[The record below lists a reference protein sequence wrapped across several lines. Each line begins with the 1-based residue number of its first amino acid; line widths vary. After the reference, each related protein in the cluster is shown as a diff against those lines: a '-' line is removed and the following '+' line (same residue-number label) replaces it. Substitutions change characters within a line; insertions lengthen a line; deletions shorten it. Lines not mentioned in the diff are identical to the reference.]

1 MKIILV
7 TGAAGFIGY
16 HLCETLLKQG
26 HFVIGL
32 DNINNYYEV
41 NLKYARLHQLGIEK
55 ESASVFS
62 KISESTVHGSRLQ
75 FIRMNLEN
83 RNELPKLF
91 KSFNFYMV
99 CNLAAQAGVRY
110 SIENPQAYIDS
121 NINGFLNVLECCRHH
136 NIKRL
141 VYASSSSIYG
151 NSDAVPFTE
160 TANVDKPVSLYA
172 ATKKSNELMAHTYS
186 HLYKIET
193 IGLRFFTVYGPWG
206 RPDMAM
212 FLFTDAI
219 LNNKPIDVF
228 NNGNLSRDFTYI
240 DDIVEGVVGT
250 LLKESKNS
258 NLYKLYNIG
267 NGKPVQLLDFIE
279 SLEKILDITAKKHML
294 PMQDGD
300 VYQTFSNTSKLEHDF
315 AYKPQTKVDDGI
327 NEFVKWYKNFYNI

>member
-16 HLCETLLKQG
+16 HLCESLLKQG

-41 NLKYARLHQLGIEK
+41 SLKYARLHQLGIEK

-62 KISESTVHGSRLQ
+62 KISESTLHGSRMQ

-83 RNELPKLF
+83 RIELPKLF
-91 KSFNFYMV
+91 KSYNFDMV

-110 SIENPQAYIDS
+110 SIENPHAYIDS
-121 NINGFLNVLECCRHH
+121 NINGFLNVLECCRHY
-136 NIKRL
+136 NVKRL
-141 VYASSSSIYG
+141 VYASSSSVYG
-151 NSDAVPFTE
+151 NTDKIPFKE
-160 TANVDKPVSLYA
+160 TINVDLPISLYA

-219 LNNKPIDVF
+219 LNNRPIKVF
-228 NNGNLSRDFTYI
+228 NNGELSRDFTFI
-240 DDIVEGVVGT
+240 EDITNGVVNT
-250 LLKESKNS
+250 LLEDSKNKS
-258 NLYKLYNIG
+258 LYKLYNIG
-267 NGKPVQLLDFIE
+267 NNSSVKLLNFIE
-279 SLEKILDITAKKHML
+279 TIEQELGVIADKIMI
-294 PMQDGD
+294 PMQPGD
-300 VYQTFSNTSKLEHDF
+300 VHQTWADVSQLQKDYNF
-315 AYKPQTKVDDGI
+315 KPQTTISKGI
-327 NEFVKWYKNFYNI
+327 KAFISWYKKNYYA

>member
-1 MKIILV
+1 MKVVLV

-32 DNINNYYEV
+32 DNINDYYEV
-41 NLKYARLHQLGIEK
+41 TLKYARLHQLGIEK
-55 ESASVFS
+55 ESASVFL
-62 KISESTVHGSRLQ
+62 KNSESTLHGSRMQ
-75 FIRMNLEN
+75 FIRMNLED
-83 RNELPKLF
+83 RIELPKLF
-91 KSFNFYMV
+91 KSYNVDIV

-110 SIENPQAYIDS
+110 SIENPEAYIDS

-136 NIKRL
+136 NVKRL
-141 VYASSSSIYG
+141 VYASSSSVYG
-151 NSDAVPFTE
+151 NTDKIPFEE
-160 TANVDKPVSLYA
+160 TTNVDLPISLYA

-186 HLYKIET
+186 YLYKIET

-240 DDIVEGVVGT
+240 DDVVQGVIST
-250 LLKESKNS
+250 LLKDSKNS

-279 SLEKILDITAKKHML
+279 SLEKVLDITATKNML

-300 VYQTFSNTSKLEHDF
+300 VYQTFASTSKLEHDF
-315 AYKPQTKVDDGI
+315 EYKPQTKVDDGI
-327 NEFVKWYKNFYNI
+327 NEFVKWYNNFYNI

>member
-41 NLKYARLHQLGIEK
+41 SLKYARLQQLGIEK

-62 KISESTVHGSRLQ
+62 KISESAVHGSRMQ
-75 FIRMNLEN
+75 FIRMSLEN
-83 RNELPKLF
+83 RIELPKLF
-91 KSFNFYMV
+91 KSYNFDMV

-121 NINGFLNVLECCRHH
+121 NINGFLNILECCRHH
-136 NIKRL
+136 NVKRL
-141 VYASSSSIYG
+141 VYASSSSVYG
-151 NSDAVPFTE
+151 NTDNIPFEE
-160 TANVDKPVSLYA
+160 TTNVDLPISLYA

-219 LNNKPIDVF
+219 LKNKPIHVF

-240 DDIVEGVVGT
+240 EDIVQGVVST

-258 NLYKLYNIG
+258 SLYKLYNIG

-279 SLEKILDITAKKHML
+279 SLEKVLDITATKNML

-300 VYQTFSNTSKLEHDF
+300 VYQTFANTSKLEHDF
-315 AYKPQTKVDDGI
+315 EYKPQTKIDDGI
-327 NEFVKWYKNFYNI
+327 YEFVKWYNNFYNI

>member
-1 MKIILV
+1 MK
-7 TGAAGFIGY
+7 
-16 HLCETLLKQG
+16 
-26 HFVIGL
+26 
-32 DNINNYYEV
+32 
-41 NLKYARLHQLGIEK
+41 K

-62 KISESTVHGSRLQ
+62 EISESTVHGSRLQ
-75 FIRMNLEN
+75 FIRLNLDD
-83 RNELPKLF
+83 RTVLLYLSLF
-91 KSFNFYMV
+91 KLPTNFDMV

-121 NINGFLNVLECCRHH
+121 NINGFLNILECCRHH
-136 NIKRL
+136 NVKRL
-141 VYASSSSIYG
+141 VYASSSSVYG
-151 NSDAVPFTE
+151 NTDKIPFEE
-160 TANVDKPVSLYA
+160 TTNVDLPISLYA

-219 LNNKPIDVF
+219 LNNKPIHVF

-240 DDIVEGVVGT
+240 DDIIEGVVST

-279 SLEKILDITAKKHML
+279 SLEKILDITATKNML

-300 VYQTFSNTSKLEHDF
+300 VYQTFASTSKLEHDF
-315 AYKPQTKVDDGI
+315 AYKPQTTVNDGI
-327 NEFVKWYKNFYNI
+327 YKFVKWYKNFYNI